1 MKVFSIDRI
10 SEFKCIGSE
19 CPDTCCAGWDNIPID
34 HETYRY
40 YQTVPGSIGSELR
53 TNIAC
58 KEGDYPCFIMN
69 EKGRCPFLNSENLC
83 RLVLTIGE
91 DKLCF
96 TCDTYPR
103 KKEVIGDVVFSWLS
117 ISCPEAAKKLLLRKD
132 SLTSYLSDYESSDL
146 NEQEG
151 FDRKLFDI
159 FIASFAD
166 CIDIL
171 QKRSLSIGE
180 RLSICL
186 LFIYQLDTNMKTG
199 ADVSGLLELFASPKD
214 LRDIVTQLD
223 HTVDITSK
231 IKLFNLIYKSIG
243 ESGFKRYENLYLLF
257 EKFLPYCRSNE
268 MSDILDELYKY
279 YSCFKEE
286 AMQTELE
293 QLLVYSFTHYFFK
306 DFNRKCFMRNISF
319 IIVFFQLYICFVVF
333 SSAES
338 GAFISFEERVL
349 FISRLSRLFEHN
361 QTIMDDIYTRLE
373 MFDMNSLNFLLRLSS
388 I

>member
-1 MKVFSIDRI
+1 MKVFSIDKI
-10 SEFKCIGSE
+10 SEFKCIGGK

-40 YQTVPGSIGSELR
+40 YQTVSGSIGSELK
-53 TNIAC
+53 TNITC

-69 EKGRCPFLNSENLC
+69 EKGRCPFLNNENLC

-132 SLTSYLSDYESSDL
+132 RLISYLSDYESCDL

-151 FDRKLFDI
+151 FNRELFDI

-171 QKRSLSIGE
+171 QERSLSIGE

-186 LFIYQLDTNMKTG
+186 LFIYQLDTNIKTD
-199 ADVSGLLELFASPKD
+199 ADVSGLLELFASPKG
-214 LRDIVTQLD
+214 LREIVTQLD

-231 IKLFNLIYKSIG
+231 IKLFNLIYKAIG

-268 MSDILDELYKY
+268 MSDILDELYTY
-279 YSCFKEE
+279 YSCFKDE

-293 QLLVYSFTHYFFK
+293 QLLSYSCTHYFFK
-306 DFNRKCFMRNISF
+306 DFDRKCFMRNISF
-319 IIVFFQLYICFVVF
+319 IIVYIQLYICFVVF
-333 SSAES
+333 SSTES
-338 GAFISFEERVL
+338 GAFISFEERIL

-373 MFDMNSLNFLLRLSS
+373 MFDMNSLSFLLRLAS